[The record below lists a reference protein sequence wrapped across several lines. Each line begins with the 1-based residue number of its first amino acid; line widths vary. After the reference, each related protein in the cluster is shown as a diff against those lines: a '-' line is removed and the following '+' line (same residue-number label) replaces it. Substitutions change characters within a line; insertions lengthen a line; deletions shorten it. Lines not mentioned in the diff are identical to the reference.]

1 MPAEPAFARWTEGLE
16 ATGLAKRVRA
26 IPASAR
32 IHAALREQIIG
43 MEIAPGSA
51 LQEKQ
56 IALAC
61 GVSRTPVRE
70 ALLKLADERLVD
82 IFPQYGTFVS
92 RISVP
97 AMHDAMVIRDALE
110 RAAVRGAAIAATDA
124 AIARLRNILTEQRT
138 THEAGHLTAFH
149 AADETFHQ
157 AIAEIAG
164 HPNLWRVVRQEKA
177 HVDRCRILSLP
188 SPSRRI
194 DVMADHEAIFE
205 GIASRDPDKA
215 EAAMRAHL
223 DQVLPSVGMLV
234 KAHPGYFEGVDQA
247 PVAPVHADGTPVQ
260 PAPVNGTTSAPKAN
274 GTRTRRVKAEAVL
287 AVADA
292 ELKAS
297 RQTTRKTSS
306 KTPRERTR

>member
-1 MPAEPAFARWTEGLE
+1 MPAERAFARWTGAAETFGFS
-16 ATGLAKRVRA
+16 KRVRA

-43 MEIAPGSA
+43 MEIPPGAA

-97 AMHDAMVIRDALE
+97 AMRDAMVIRDALE
-110 RAAVRGAAIAATDA
+110 RAAARGAAAAVDEA
-124 AIARLRNILTEQRT
+124 AVTRLRNLLVEQRT
-138 THEAGHLTAFH
+138 THEAGHLAAFY
-149 AADETFHQ
+149 AADEAFHQ

-177 HVDRCRILSLP
+177 HVDRCRILTLP
-188 SPSRRI
+188 SPDRRLG
-194 DVMADHEAIFE
+194 VMSDHQAIFAA
-205 GIASRDPDKA
+205 IASGKPDAA
-215 EAAMRAHL
+215 EAAMQAHL
-223 DQVLPSVGMLV
+223 DQVLPIVTVLV
-234 KAHPGYFEGVDQA
+234 QRHPNYFEG
-247 PVAPVHADGTPVQ
+247 
-260 PAPVNGTTSAPKAN
+260 
-274 GTRTRRVKAEAVL
+274 
-287 AVADA
+287 ADA
-292 ELKAS
+292 ALPAEGAPADITGPPAAAAPEPAET
-297 RQTTRKTSS
+297 Q
-306 KTPRERTR
+306 KTPRKRTR